1 MTDQSEEPKEHTKEE
16 LIEMLD
22 NMIRSFEN
30 LPQSAML
37 TPITYYDHVSLM
49 MLLSTILK
57 TKDENENKRNSKSN
71 RVSKKPNK
79 STNCKSFI

>member
-1 MTDQSEEPKEHTKEE
+1 MANMTDQPEEPKEHTREE

-22 NMIRSFEN
+22 HMIRSFES
-30 LPQSAML
+30 LPPSAML

-57 TKDENENKRNSKSN
+57 TKDDNERLSKST
-71 RVSKKPNK
+71 RVSKKTK
-79 STNCKSFI
+79 